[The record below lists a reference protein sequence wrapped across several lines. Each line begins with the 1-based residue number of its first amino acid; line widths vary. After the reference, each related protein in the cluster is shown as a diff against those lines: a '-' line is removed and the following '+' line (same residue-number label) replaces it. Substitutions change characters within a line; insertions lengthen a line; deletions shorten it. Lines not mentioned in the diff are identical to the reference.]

1 MREYVVY
8 NDRQPGDWHES
19 LPVGNGRMG
28 ATLMCGVS
36 KEVIYLNE
44 ETVWGSKEGG
54 EPNPEMPAKL
64 KQIRELFLADKP
76 AQADKLAEKI
86 MGDCFSR
93 ICSYES
99 AGKLVINLHENDICK
114 NYAHRLD
121 IMRGVATVEYDKFGT
136 HYTRECFAS
145 YPDNIIA
152 YRITS
157 AGEKINAWI
166 TYNREYTLSVDS
178 QNNEMCAIAHTMRGN
193 HKFCTRVRVV
203 TDGKVECSDGDIYV
217 SDTNSFTVYISV
229 DTEFR
234 NGDGFVTA
242 AKFPTDSIEAVKERH
257 VQDFLSF
264 MTRADISLPEIENV
278 EKASVY
284 SRFKAIGNNGY
295 HDGGLVALLWQY
307 GRYLNVS
314 TGRQG
319 TLPSNLQGLWTEYI
333 ISCWSSDYHTNINLQ
348 MNYWPTEVS
357 NLSDL
362 HKPLFDYMNEY
373 LLESGKNT
381 AKVAYGTRG
390 CVVHHLSDI
399 YKFTSPADG
408 LWGIWPHG
416 GSWLS
421 FHLWEHY
428 LYTRDIDFLKDD
440 AYEFLRQT
448 ALFFLDNLM
457 EKDGKLHYAPSSSP
471 ENRYYVPDENG
482 EKYACFLSMSSTMD
496 IGIIGGVFR
505 NYIDASEILGID
517 DSDVRAVRVAKE
529 KLPPFKVG
537 KFGQICEWIEDY
549 EETEIGHRHISPA
562 FAMYPDNAI
571 NRSTPDLYNAVGV
584 SIDRRLG
591 GGLNE
596 HGAGICN
603 VGWSLAW
610 LTALLARLRNGDKAY
625 SMVRSYILSCTSQN
639 LMDLYPLPHG
649 KKCFQIDGNMGIVA
663 GISEML
669 IQSHEGVVAL
679 IPAIPK
685 VWADGSFTG
694 LCARGGFEVDV
705 RWCNMSVCE
714 FCITAKADDSVVIEL
729 PATQKFFEFVD
740 DEGNVYQA
748 KEGRICLSG
757 ISKLRLKVK

>member
-8 NDRQPGDWHES
+8 NDRAPEIWEQS
-19 LPVGNGRMG
+19 LPLGNGRLG
-28 ATLMCGVS
+28 AALMCGVS

-54 EPNPEMPAKL
+54 KPNPNMPEKL
-64 KQIRELFLADKP
+64 KQIRELFLANKP
-76 AQADKLAEKI
+76 AEADKLAEKI
-86 MGDCFSR
+86 MGDCFTR

-99 AGKLVINLHENDICK
+99 AGRLTINLHDNDNCK
-114 NYAHRLD
+114 NYAHKLD
-121 IMRGVATVEYDKFGT
+121 VMRGVATVEYDRFGT
-136 HYTRECFAS
+136 HYTRECFVS

-152 YRITS
+152 YRVTS
-157 AGEKINAWI
+157 NGDKLNAWI
-166 TYNREYTLSVDS
+166 TYDREFTMSVNS
-178 QNNEMCAIAHTMRGN
+178 ENNELCAIAHTMRGN
-193 HKFCTRVRVV
+193 HKFSTRARVV
-203 TDGKVECSDGDIYV
+203 TDGKVECKDGDLYV
-217 SDTNSFTVYISV
+217 SDTNSFTVYISI

-234 NGDGFVTA
+234 NGDNFATV
-242 AKFPTDSIEAVKERH
+242 AKFPTDNYDTVKARH
-257 VQDFLSF
+257 VDDFLSF

-278 EKASVY
+278 ENTSAY
-284 SRFKAIGNNGY
+284 SRFRAMGWNGY

-314 TGRQG
+314 TGREG
-319 TLPSNLQGLWTEYI
+319 TLPSNLQGLWTQHI
-333 ISCWSSDYHTNINLQ
+333 ISEWSSDYHTNINLQ
-348 MNYWPTEVS
+348 MNYWPTEVT

-362 HKPLFDYMNEY
+362 HKPLFDYMNDY

-399 YKFTSPADG
+399 YGFTSPADG

-421 FHLWEHY
+421 YHMWEHY
-428 LYTRDIDFLKDD
+428 LYTKDTEFLKND
-440 AYEFLRQT
+440 AYEYLKQI
-448 ALFFLDNLM
+448 ALFFLDNMM
-457 EKDGKLHYAPSSSP
+457 EKDGVLHYAPSSSP
-471 ENRYYVPDENG
+471 ENRYLVPDENG
-482 EKYACFLSMSSTMD
+482 EKYACFLAMSSTMD

-505 NYIDASEILGID
+505 NFLDASEILGID
-517 DSDVRAVRVAKE
+517 DEDVCAIRAAKE

-571 NRSTPDLYNAVGV
+571 NRSTPELYRAVAV

-591 GGLNE
+591 GGINE
-596 HGAGICN
+596 QGAGICN
-603 VGWSLAW
+603 VGWSLSW
-610 LTALLARLRNGDKAY
+610 LTNLLARLRNGEKAY
-625 SMVRSYILSCTSQN
+625 SMVRSYILECTSQN
-639 LMDLYPLPHG
+639 FMDLYPLPKG
-649 KKCFQIDGNMGIVA
+649 KKCFQIDGNMGMVA

-685 VWADGSFTG
+685 MWADGNFRG
-694 LCARGGFEVDV
+694 LCARGGFEVDT
-705 RWCNMSVCE
+705 RWEDMSVCE
-714 FCITAKADDSVVIEL
+714 FTITAKADDSVIIEL
-729 PATQKFFEFVD
+729 PETQKNCEFIGSDGKTYSAVD
-740 DEGNVYQA
+740 N
-748 KEGRICLSG
+748 KITLSG
-757 ISKLRLKVK
+757 ISKLTLKVK